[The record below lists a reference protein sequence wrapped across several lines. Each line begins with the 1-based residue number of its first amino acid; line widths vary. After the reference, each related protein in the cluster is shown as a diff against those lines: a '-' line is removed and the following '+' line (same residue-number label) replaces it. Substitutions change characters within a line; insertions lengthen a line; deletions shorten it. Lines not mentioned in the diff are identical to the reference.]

1 MEGTCFVIQ
10 GFGVKT
16 DFATGRK
23 LNLDASYDVIKEA
36 VEATGLTCIRADEV
50 QHAGVI
56 DKPMYESILE
66 SDLVIADLSTSIVN
80 AFYELGVRH
89 ALRPHCTIIVAEQN
103 FTRAFDINRNL
114 IRTYKHLGED
124 VGRAEAIR
132 FSKDLQT
139 AIQQIMSNP
148 GTDSPL
154 YTYLPDLQRPQ
165 LKAAQADKSGIHT
178 LTAGASPDDANHES
192 TAPLLRQFRDAKAA
206 ADWNRVIIYLQDL
219 RKLKPDDDY
228 LTQQLALATYKQQPD
243 DNEAL
248 TKARSILLELDPVSS
263 HDAKHWAYG
272 EPFTNACGISKP
284 NGWTI

>member
-1 MEGTCFVIQ
+1 
-10 GFGVKT
+10 
-16 DFATGRK
+16 
-23 LNLDASYDVIKEA
+23 VIKEA
-36 VEATGLTCIRADEV
+36 FEATGLTCIRADEV

-66 SDLVIADLSTSIVN
+66 SDLVIADLSTSNVN

-154 YTYLPDLQRPQ
+154 YTYLPDLQRSQ

-178 LTAGASPDDANHES
+178 LTGHHPMM
-192 TAPLLRQFRDAKAA
+192 L
-206 ADWNRVIIYLQDL
+206 I
-219 RKLKPDDDY
+219 
-228 LTQQLALATYKQQPD
+228 
-243 DNEAL
+243 
-248 TKARSILLELDPVSS
+248 TKAQPL
-263 HDAKHWAYG
+263 Y
-272 EPFTNACGISKP
+272 
-284 NGWTI
+284 